1 MSDEPRGGLL
11 KRRDLLRLP
20 LVAGKGAAL
29 GARGPGTPP
38 GSTPGTLPVDPDALP
53 PRVTVIAYG
62 PHELTEFVVEDLEQ
76 LGRLRGRYPVLW
88 VDMDGVRHAPTVQ
101 RVGDAFGLHRLALED
116 VGHIG
121 QQTKSEIFE
130 DHIFLV
136 ARMVRLCPGLDL
148 EQVSIFV
155 GSDYVITFQERPGDP
170 LDPVRARL
178 RGSRG
183 RIRSAG
189 PDYLAYAILDAV
201 VDHCFPVVEAYA
213 ERLDLLEDEILG
225 HPSRETMN
233 QLHGVRRD
241 LVALRRAVWPLR
253 DALAALVREPP
264 AGLVDPD
271 TVVYLRDVQDH
282 LVQIVDLV
290 EGCRELGSSLT
301 DLYLSSV
308 GNRTN
313 EIMKVLTIFA
323 AIFIPLG
330 FITGLYGMN
339 VVQPPF
345 WLRSLGVAE
354 ASMAAITVGLLL
366 FFWRRGWLGGSQ

>member
-1 MSDEPRGGLL
+1 MIG
-11 KRRDLLRLP
+11 
-20 LVAGKGAAL
+20 
-29 GARGPGTPP
+29 
-38 GSTPGTLPVDPDALP
+38 
-53 PRVTVIAYG
+53 YG
-62 PHELTEFVVEDLEQ
+62 PHEITEFQVEDLEQ
-76 LGRLRGRYPVLW
+76 LARLRGRYPVLW
-88 VDMDGVRHAPTVQ
+88 VNVDGVRHAPTVQ
-101 RVGDAFGLHRLALED
+101 RIGDIFCLHRLALED

-121 QQTKSEIFE
+121 QQTKSELFE

-136 ARMVRLCPGLDL
+136 ARMARLLPGLDL
-148 EQVSIFV
+148 EQVSLFV
-155 GSDYVITFQERPGDP
+155 GSDYVVSFQERPGDP
-170 LDPVRARL
+170 LEPVRARL

-183 RIRSAG
+183 RIRAAG
-189 PDYLAYAILDAV
+189 PDYLAYAILDAI

-225 HPSRETMN
+225 RPHREAMN

-241 LVALRRAVWPLR
+241 LVALRRAMWPLR
-253 DALAALVREPP
+253 DALASLVREPP
-264 AGLVDPD
+264 AALVDPG

-282 LVQIVDLV
+282 LVQILDLV

-323 AIFIPLG
+323 ALFIPLG

-339 VVQPPF
+339 VAAAPF

-354 ASMAAITVGLLL
+354 AAMGAVTLGLLA
-366 FFWRRGWLGGSQ
+366 FFWRRGWLGGGQ

>member
-1 MSDEPRGGLL
+1 M

-29 GARGPGTPP
+29 GAFRGPGTPP
-38 GSTPGTLPVDPDALP
+38 GSTPGTLPSHPDARP
-53 PRVTVIAYG
+53 PRVSVIAYG
-62 PHELTEFVVEDLEQ
+62 PHELTEFDVEDLEQ
-76 LGRLRGRYPVLW
+76 LTLLRGRYPVLW
-88 VDMDGVRHAPTVQ
+88 VNVDGVRHSPTVQ
-101 RVGDAFGLHRLALED
+101 RIGDIFCLHRLALED

-121 QQTKSEIFE
+121 QQTKSEVFA

-136 ARMVRLCPGLDL
+136 ARMVRLVPGLDL
-148 EQVSIFV
+148 EQVSLFV
-155 GSDYVITFQERPGDP
+155 GSDYVVSFQERPGDP
-170 LDPVRARL
+170 LDPVRTRL
-178 RGSRG
+178 RGARG
-183 RIRSAG
+183 RIRAAG

-213 ERLDLLEDEILG
+213 ERLDELEMDVLG
-225 HPSRETMN
+225 NPGRETIN
-233 QLHGVRRD
+233 HLHGVRRD

-253 DALAALVREPP
+253 EALASLVREPP
-264 AGLVDPD
+264 AGLVDPG

-323 AIFIPLG
+323 ALFIPLG

-339 VVQPPF
+339 VVNTPS
-345 WLRSLGVAE
+345 WLRSLTVAE
-354 ASMAAITVGLLL
+354 ATMAAVTLGLLF
-366 FFWRRGWLGGSQ
+366 FFWRRGWLGGSH

>member
-1 MSDEPRGGLL
+1 M

-20 LVAGKGAAL
+20 LSAGRSAAL
-29 GARGPGTPP
+29 GAFRGPGTPP
-38 GSTPGTLPVDPDALP
+38 GSSPGTLPSDPDAKP
-53 PRVTVIAYG
+53 PVISVIAYG
-62 PHELTEFVVEDLEQ
+62 PHELTEFVVEDVEQ

-88 VDMDGVRHAPTVQ
+88 VNVEGVRHAPTVR
-101 RVGDAFGLHRLALED
+101 RVGEIFCLHRLAVED

-121 QQTKSEIFE
+121 QQTKSEVFD
-130 DHIFLV
+130 DHLFLV

-148 EQVSIFV
+148 EQVSIFL
-155 GSDYVITFQERPGDP
+155 GNDYLLTFQERPGDP
-170 LDPVRARL
+170 LDPVRERI

-189 PDYLAYAILDAV
+189 PDYLAYAVLDAI

-213 ERLDLLEDEILG
+213 ERLDALEDEILG
-225 HPSRETMN
+225 HPHREAMN

-253 DALAALVREPP
+253 DALGALVREPP
-264 AGLVDPD
+264 ATLVQPG

-282 LVQIVDLV
+282 AVQILDLV
-290 EGCRELGSSLT
+290 EGCRELGASLT

-313 EIMKVLTIFA
+313 EIMKVLTIVTA
-323 AIFIPLG
+323 HFIPQG
-330 FITGLYGMN
+330 FITGVYGMN
-339 VVQPPF
+339 VDVAPH

-354 ASMAAITVGLLL
+354 AAMGLATVALII
-366 FFWRRGWLGGSQ
+366 FFWRRGWLGGGR

>member
-1 MSDEPRGGLL
+1 M

-20 LVAGKGAAL
+20 LRAGRSAAL
-29 GARGPGTPP
+29 GAFHGPDTPP
-38 GSTPGTLPVDPDALP
+38 GSAPGTLPSDPDAAAP
-53 PRVTVIAYG
+53 AVTVIAYG
-62 PHELTEFVVEDLEQ
+62 PHEVTEFAADDLEQ

-88 VDMDGVRHAPTVQ
+88 VNVEGVRHAPTV
-101 RVGDAFGLHRLALED
+101 RRIGEIFALHPLALED

-121 QQTKSEIFE
+121 QQTKSELFGE
-130 DHIFLV
+130 HLFLV
-136 ARMVRLCPGLDL
+136 ARMVRLCPALDL
-148 EQVSIFV
+148 EQVSLFV
-155 GSDYVITFQERPGDP
+155 GSDYLVSFQERAGDP
-170 LDPVRARL
+170 LDPVRERI
-178 RGSRG
+178 RRSRG

-225 HPSRETMN
+225 SPGRDAMN

-253 DALAALVREPP
+253 DALGSLVREPP
-264 AGLVDPD
+264 SEIVAPG

-282 LVQIVDLV
+282 VVQILDLV
-290 EGCRELGSSLT
+290 EGCRELGASLT
-301 DLYLSSV
+301 ELYLSSV

-313 EIMKVLTIFA
+313 EIMKVLTVFA
-323 AIFIPLG
+323 ALFIPLG

-339 VVQPPF
+339 LDDPPS
-345 WLRSLGVAE
+345 WLRSLGVA
-354 ASMAAITVGLLL
+354 AAVMGGVTVVLAV
-366 FFWRRGWLGGSQ
+366 FFRRRGWLGGGV